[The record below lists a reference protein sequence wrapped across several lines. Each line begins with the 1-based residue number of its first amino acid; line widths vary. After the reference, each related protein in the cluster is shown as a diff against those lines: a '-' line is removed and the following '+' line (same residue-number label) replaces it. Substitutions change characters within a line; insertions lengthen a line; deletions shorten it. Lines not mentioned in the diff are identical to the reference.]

1 MASQLRVFG
10 NGDVEGSR
18 ASLTFCASVSPFV
31 GSLQGAVRHQNDE
44 KKAVVWRNRMSWDQC
59 QKLQLSWQW
68 RIQERS
74 WQGLLNPKTARSCR
88 GDTQGETRG
97 LEKGF

>member
-31 GSLQGAVRHQNDE
+31 RSLQGAVRHQNDE

-59 QKLQLSWQW
+59 LSKITAELAVEDTGKVLAGAAEPQNCQVLQ
-68 RIQERS
+68 RRHP
-74 WQGLLNPKTARSCR
+74 G
-88 GDTQGETRG
+88 
-97 LEKGF
+97 